1 MIITSALDF
10 LMTDF
15 ANGNLLAVDRSE
27 NPIEPGR
34 FPLVGE
40 LADLSNVMYDD
51 LPAVSPQMQ
60 HGFPSMDR
68 VLIVIPVWTR
78 SMSACFPL

>member
-1 MIITSALDF
+1 MIIFSTMDF

-15 ANGNLLAVDRSE
+15 ADGNLLAVDRAE

-40 LADLSNVMYDD
+40 LADMSNVMHGD
-51 LPAVSPQMQ
+51 LP
-60 HGFPSMDR
+60 R
-68 VLIVIPVWTR
+68 
-78 SMSACFPL
+78 CFPADATRFP

>member
-1 MIITSALDF
+1 MIITSTMDF
-10 LMTDF
+10 LMTAF

-40 LADLSNVMYDD
+40 LADMSNVMYDD
-51 LPAVSPQMQ
+51 LP
-60 HGFPSMDR
+60 R
-68 VLIVIPVWTR
+68 
-78 SMSACFPL
+78 CFPTDATWFP